1 MILKIKNWCEGII
14 VAVIISIIIE
24 MIVPEGKN
32 KKYIKVII
40 GVYIM
45 FVSLSPLLELLEYD
59 FNFEDV
65 FETVTSVE
73 VSESMDDSIKDIYIL
88 SIEENIK
95 SEIESLGY
103 NVQFVKIYTDINYE
117 NIEKIELK
125 VNGENGNIE
134 PIIIG
139 ENNLKED
146 YTDIIEYI
154 KNNYFIAD
162 EAIVFK

>member
-1 MILKIKNWCEGII
+1 MILKIRQWCEGII

-40 GVYIM
+40 GIYIM

-59 FNFEDV
+59 FKFDDI
-65 FETVTSVE
+65 FTFDSSVE
-73 VSESMDDSIKDIYIL
+73 VSKNLDSSIKDVYVL
-88 SIEENIK
+88 AIEENIK
-95 SEIESLGY
+95 LELENLGY
-103 NVQFVKIYTDINYE
+103 NICFVNVYTDINYE

-125 VNGENGNIE
+125 VNGKKGNIE

-139 ENNLKED
+139 ESRNQEEYK
-146 YTDIIEYI
+146 DIIEFI
-154 KNNYFIAD
+154 KNNYFID
-162 EAIVFK
+162 SEAIIFK